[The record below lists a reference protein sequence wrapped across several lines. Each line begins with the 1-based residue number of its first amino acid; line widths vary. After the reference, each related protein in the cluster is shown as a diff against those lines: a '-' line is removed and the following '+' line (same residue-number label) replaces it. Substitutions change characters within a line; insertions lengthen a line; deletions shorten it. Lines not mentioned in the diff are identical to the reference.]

1 MAEENN
7 QNQTQ
12 NEQPAANTQQ
22 GGAPAID
29 YEKLASIL
37 AGRTAATEESVLKGY
52 FKQQGI
58 TGEEAQQAIAA
69 FKQQRAEKSPDAAA
83 LKQQAEKAA
92 ADAIRATMENKAL
105 LMAAELGVELKT
117 MPYVLKMAD
126 LSGAVADGAIDDE
139 KLKAAISQVL
149 EDIPQLKAATKAQ
162 EQANTGFRVGANAGG
177 TGEVAY
183 SDKLRDAFGLP
194 KK

>member
-92 ADAIRATMENKAL
+92 IRATMENKAL
-105 LMAAELGVELKT
+105 LTAAELGVELKT